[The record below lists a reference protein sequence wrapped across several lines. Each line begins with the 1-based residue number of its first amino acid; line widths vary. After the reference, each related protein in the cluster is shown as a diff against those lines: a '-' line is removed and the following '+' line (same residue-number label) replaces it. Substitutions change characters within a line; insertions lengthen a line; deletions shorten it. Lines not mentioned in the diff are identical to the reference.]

1 MSSTKECADC
11 CKQKPYPADYITS
24 FKKMIIVGQCKECR
38 INVQKGYRLKAK
50 VHGAD
55 LKFNAKY

>member
-1 MSSTKECADC
+1 MSTNRECAEC
-11 CKQKPYPADYITS
+11 NQPKPYPADFITS

-38 INVQKGYRLKAK
+38 INAQKGYREKAK
-50 VHGAD
+50 VKGTD